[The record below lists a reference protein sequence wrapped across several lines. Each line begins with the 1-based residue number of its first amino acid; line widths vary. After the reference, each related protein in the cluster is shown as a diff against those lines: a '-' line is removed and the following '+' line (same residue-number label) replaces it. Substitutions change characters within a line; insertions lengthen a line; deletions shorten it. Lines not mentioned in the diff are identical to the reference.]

1 MIRLRTPQQLP
12 PTPLLIGLLSL
23 MAAFAP
29 LSIDLYL
36 PAFLQ
41 IQEGLGATDAKVK
54 QTLTAFLIGLCVGMM
69 FYGSLSD
76 KYGRRNLILIGAVI
90 YTVTSI
96 VGAFAT
102 NVDQLLYAR
111 FIQAVGAGAC
121 MVVGRA
127 IIRDVFTGKEVAVM
141 MSVVQVILMIAPL
154 LAPLLG
160 VAMLYLFGSWRALF
174 IVLAFFG
181 AVVFFSTLFFIPET
195 YKKEDR
201 PEVSIAGTFYNYIRI
216 LMKPR
221 SLGAILGCAL
231 PSGFVFAY
239 VTGAS
244 HLYQEQYGISELGF
258 SLFFGLN
265 IVGVISSAI
274 LNILFLR
281 RYSVNGLIMFGL
293 IWMAIAGVLT
303 LFIAHTSL
311 PAFFIST
318 FALMCVSG
326 FVGNNLVS
334 KIIEMNYHMAGAAMA
349 LNSASQFLI
358 GAIASFIVT
367 HNQSAMTLVMGLCG
381 VLALFFY
388 LALYQPWR
396 HKKAALIQL

>member
-1 MIRLRTPQQLP
+1 MIRIKAPQHLP
-12 PTPLLIGLLSL
+12 PTPLLIAILSL

-41 IQEGLGATDAKVK
+41 IQEGLNATDARVK
-54 QTLTAFLIGLCVGMM
+54 QTLTAFLIGLCLGMM
-69 FYGSLSD
+69 FYGPLSD
-76 KYGRRNLILIGAVI
+76 KYGRRNLLLIGAMI

-96 VGAFAT
+96 IGAFAT
-102 NVDQLLYAR
+102 DIDQLLYAR
-111 FIQAVGAGAC
+111 FIQAIGAGAC

-127 IIRDVFTGKEVAVM
+127 IIRDVFKGKEVAVM

-160 VAMLYLFGSWRALF
+160 VGMLFLFKSWRALF

-181 AVVFFSTLFFIPET
+181 AIVLFSTLFFIPET
-195 YKKEDR
+195 YKKEER
-201 PEVSIAGTFYNYIRI
+201 PEVSILGTFYNYIKI
-216 LMKPR
+216 LLKPR

-265 IVGVISSAI
+265 ILGVIASAL
-274 LNILFLR
+274 LNIVMLR
-281 RYSVNGLIMFGL
+281 RYSVEALILFGL
-293 IWMAIAGVLT
+293 TWMALAGVLT
-303 LFIAHTSL
+303 LFVAHKSL
-311 PAFFIST
+311 VGFFVST

-349 LNSASQFLI
+349 LNSASQFFI
-358 GAIASFIVT
+358 GAIASYIVT
-367 HNQSAMTLVMGLCG
+367 QQQGIMTSVMGICG
-381 VLALFFY
+381 ISALIFYLFFSR
-388 LALYQPWR
+388 PWKNR
-396 HKKAALIQL
+396 E